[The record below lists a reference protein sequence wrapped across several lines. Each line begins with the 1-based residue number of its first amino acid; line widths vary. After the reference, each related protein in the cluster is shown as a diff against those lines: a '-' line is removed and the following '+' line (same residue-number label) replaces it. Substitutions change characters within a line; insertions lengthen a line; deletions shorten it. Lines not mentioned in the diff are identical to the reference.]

1 MDKVTTIAVDIAK
14 RVFSVYW
21 VDAQTGEIGARTM
34 SRAKLEDFMRR
45 REPSRVVLEAG
56 GSAHYWGRWLAQ
68 HGHEVRLIPAQHV
81 RPFVRTNKTDGADAR
96 AIWEAA
102 RRPEVK
108 WVAIKSEASQAVL
121 ALHRMR
127 RQLMDMR
134 RMQSNQLKGLL
145 YEFGVVVPAKLTA
158 AKLQEWVAA
167 GRMPQGLG
175 AMLGEQLERIARL
188 KREELELTR
197 RIERHNAE
205 DALAMRLMEVP
216 GIGTLSASALAAE
229 LAESAGSYTNGRQYA
244 ACKGIAPRLSGTGGK
259 VRPGAISKR
268 GDPYVRTLLIHGA
281 RSVITHQRRAKR
293 LSPWLT
299 QLLARRP
306 MNVAVVAL
314 ANKMARIAWALS
326 AHGRSYQENYGAR
339 SAVAD

>member
-14 RVFSVYW
+14 RVFSTYW
-21 VDAQTGEIGARTM
+21 VNMETGEIGARTM
-34 SRAKLEDFMRR
+34 TRAKFEEFMRT

-68 HGHEVRLIPAQHV
+68 QGHEVRLIAAQHV

-102 RRPEVK
+102 QRPEVK
-108 WVAIKSEASQAVL
+108 WVAVKSEASQAVL
-121 ALHRMR
+121 GLHRMR

-134 RMQSNQLKGLL
+134 RMQSNQLKALL
-145 YEFGVVVPAKLTA
+145 YEFGVVLALSAKVSAQHVKQWVSEGRVPEL
-158 AKLQEWVAA
+158 LQAS
-167 GRMPQGLG
+167 LC
-175 AMLGEQLERIARL
+175 EQIERIAQL
-188 KREELELTR
+188 KRQERELTR
-197 RIERHNAE
+197 AIERHNAT
-205 DALAMRLMEVP
+205 DALAMQLLAVP
-216 GIGTLSASALAAE
+216 GIGVLSASALSAE
-229 LAESAGSYTNGRQYA
+229 LAASAKSYANGRQFA

-293 LSPWLT
+293 LSPWLSA
-299 QLLARRP
+299 LLERRP
-306 MNVAVVAL
+306 LNVAAVAL
-314 ANKMARIAWALS
+314 ANKMARTAWALA
-326 AHGRSYQENYGAR
+326 AHGRSYQQNYGAQ
-339 SAVAD
+339 AA